1 MSRIVYKYEIVHVDY
16 ESKSMEIVYRNPTYG
31 TLHVGARLPYENETV
46 DQIVSMY
53 APIAT
58 WLEQDKKALQVSV
71 GLTGMSS
78 EPIETTAELP
88 SWLANRLTEYGSP
101 ATQIEFITE
110 NGIDAWKNKV
120 NSIKEKYPKPTED

>member
-1 MSRIVYKYEIVHVDY
+1 
-16 ESKSMEIVYRNPTYG
+16 MEIVYRNPTYG

-58 WLEQDKKALQVSV
+58 WLEQDKKPIQVSV

-78 EPIETTAELP
+78 EPIQTDVEPP
-88 SWLANRLTEYGSP
+88 SWLANRLAEYGSP
-101 ATQIEFITE
+101 TTQIEFITE
-110 NGIDAWKNKV
+110 NGIEAWQSNV
-120 NSIKEKYPKPTED
+120 AAIKEKYPKPIKD